1 MCANQTIPVL
11 YQELLEHIVS
21 FNHDDI
27 HTLRA
32 CSLVAHS
39 FLPSSQSYIFH
50 EVALVRSDVKNS
62 KTFDPLNGRVYTC
75 PRFLS
80 LLETSPHISSF
91 VKILRLYDDQHT
103 RNSTEPVE
111 QLPWTND
118 DSDMEPYLPHIFGR
132 LGQVQQITISCFPV
146 EETSWH
152 VAYPA
157 VATALSKMLS
167 MQSVSKV
174 EMDPL
179 QYLDAAEL
187 VSLLRRENSHI
198 RHLTIDFPL
207 FYLDEPPTYAVNS
220 HVGEIPGLPLIEL
233 ESLRLTSWAGDM
245 SPYLIRPFLGKHSPF
260 DLSTIRH
267 LSLQFH
273 WIDSDDIL
281 QIQKA
286 VNQIGETF
294 EHLTI
299 YVGTWNRRH
308 DAPLDVSRNSRLSC
322 VDIVTYVFPVEG
334 WYKQFPF
341 KSTVKHMRFD
351 IQYRER
357 DEENVDWA
365 KLDEYLN
372 DEKKSQS
379 LQSVEILVHSCQESH
394 CSWPFICS
402 ACSLGRLN
410 RAERIRTQMLRLQH
424 RGILQVKEQHSREI
438 RGGFYEP
445 NP

>member
-21 FNHDDI
+21 FNHRDI

-39 FLPSSQSYIFH
+39 FLSSSQSYIFH

-91 VKILRLYDDQHT
+91 VKVLRLYDDQYT
-103 RNSTEPVE
+103 RNSTETVE

-118 DSDMEPYLPHIFGR
+118 DSDMEPYLPRIFCR

-146 EETSWH
+146 ERISWH

-179 QYLDAAEL
+179 QYLDVAEVL
-187 VSLLRRENSHI
+187 SLLRRENSHI
-198 RHLTIDFPL
+198 RHLSIDFPL

-220 HVGEIPGLPLIEL
+220 HVGEISGLPLIEL
-233 ESLRLTSWAGDM
+233 ESLRLISWACDM
-245 SPYLIRPFLGKHSPF
+245 SRYLIRPFLGKHSPL

-273 WIDSDDIL
+273 WIHSGDVL

-286 VNQIGETF
+286 VNKIGVSL

-299 YVGTWNRRH
+299 FVDTWNRRH
-308 DAPLDVSRNSRLSC
+308 DAPLD
-322 VDIVTYVFPVEG
+322 
-334 WYKQFPF
+334 
-341 KSTVKHMRFD
+341 
-351 IQYRER
+351 YRER
-357 DEENVDWA
+357 DEDNMGWE
-365 KLDEYLN
+365 KLDEYLS
-372 DEKKSQS
+372 DAKTSQS
-379 LQSVEILVHSCQESH
+379 LQSVEILVHPCQESH
-394 CSWPFICS
+394 SCSP
-402 ACSLGRLN
+402 GRLN
-410 RAERIRTQMLRLQH
+410 RAARIRTQMPRLRQ